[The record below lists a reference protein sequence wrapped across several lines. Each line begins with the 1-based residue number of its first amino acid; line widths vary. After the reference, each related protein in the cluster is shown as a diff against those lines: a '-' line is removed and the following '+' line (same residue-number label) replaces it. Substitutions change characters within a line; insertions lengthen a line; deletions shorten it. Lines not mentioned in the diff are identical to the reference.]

1 MPDCLL
7 CDLGFKPVNIVTMPV
22 LYDGRIRYLHLKE
35 SNPLYKHLKMMKDF
49 NPSTAAKNRYLFDA
63 RRAMLYSSEAYTTGI
78 RLRMYYVDPAV
89 DTNVCG
95 DRVLR
100 CRGCMGRILSRS

>member
-49 NPSTAAKNRYLFDA
+49 NGKIGLDGLYPDDYMDYCGTLMVMGEDKQEISMEYVEDCQYYL
-63 RRAMLYSSEAYTTGI
+63 S
-78 RLRMYYVDPAV
+78 
-89 DTNVCG
+89 
-95 DRVLR
+95 
-100 CRGCMGRILSRS
+100 